1 MKRDKA
7 SYRVSAGKERGSWL
21 PAEKVYWA
29 AADPEEED
37 GSALGRRALVWVWR
51 ESGLNGRRVLAGAE
65 EECRDGGGP

>member
-1 MKRDKA
+1 MKRGKA

-37 GSALGRRALVWVWR
+37 GGETLKGRLGEENAQCRPNVV
-51 ESGLNGRRVLAGAE
+51 EGL
-65 EECRDGGGP
+65 